1 MEKLTSG
8 DFRPYLNQKFHI
20 HYGQGETLEVELI
33 EVTDL
38 RETRQNLPA
47 GVRTPFSLIWRSS
60 NPTQYLPQHTFQI
73 THETMGTLEIFIVPI
88 GPDSVGMRYQAIFT

>member
-1 MEKLTSG
+1 MANLTSG

-20 HYGQGETLEVELI
+20 HYGQGEMLEVELI

-38 RETRQNLPA
+38 RENPQNGDA
-47 GVRTPFSLIWRSS
+47 DKRTPFSLVWRSAVT
-60 NPTQYLPQHTFQI
+60 TQYLPQHIFTISHDQLGS
-73 THETMGTLEIFIVPI
+73 HEIFIVPI